1 MILNNGDTGLVHST
15 KCTDGDIFRKF
26 TWLDLLYSCLNA
38 GVSDQFRRIQ
48 EFYKA
53 EVEAFKSWNSYKTW
67 HEITR
72 LSAPAQISHILLKVW
87 LCWSLLRAVRWTLGT
102 CSVDS
107 RRPYPGVVH
116 CRAHHA
122 VQDLFLLGPATK
134 LLFSRGRDTWH
145 VTADTWHNPPFCRQS
160 QGESRPEWQ
169 QSSKMW
175 QTTGRQGERRYYHN
189 HNIRSWGA
197 VVKVWGISNR
207 MSKYFI
213 NKNNFSDMVLSSKTR
228 TQNIN

>member
-1 MILNNGDTGLVHST
+1 ME
-15 KCTDGDIFRKF
+15 IFLESS
-26 TWLDLLYSCLNA
+26 LDWVSCIHVLMQIA
-38 GVSDQFRRIQ
+38 GVSDQCRRIQ

-53 EVEAFKSWNSYKTW
+53 EVKAFKSRNSYKTW

-72 LSAPAQISHILLKVW
+72 LSAPTQISHILLSLARLEPAAGCLVDTGYLFRW
-87 LCWSLLRAVRWTLGT
+87 FPTAVSWSRTLPGPSRCPGSFSPRPCNKTSFQPPAVVT
-102 CSVDS
+102 
-107 RRPYPGVVH
+107 
-116 CRAHHA
+116 
-122 VQDLFLLGPATK
+122 
-134 LLFSRGRDTWH
+134 RDAWQLTR
-145 VTADTWHNPPFCRQS
+145 DTWHNPPFCRQS

-175 QTTGRQGERRYYHN
+175 QTTGGRQGERRYYHN